1 MSRDRDPI
9 DQLGARLFQVAREE
23 QPPSGAE
30 QRALEEARRVAS
42 ARLPTRE
49 AARRVRPKL
58 LLLAASLALVCGAV
72 LLDGREQ
79 PPTSISRE
87 PLASLSGA
95 RAERVPTPPAASHA
109 VVEAAEPSVAA
120 RVVPTPVRSVS
131 VTLSDELELL
141 KVAQSALGAGDTAGA
156 LKALDRYD
164 HTLKGNKAMRAEA
177 TLLRIETLSRAGQ
190 TSAAA
195 ALARRFIEQHPT
207 SPLVDRARSLAALKE
222 EK

>member
-1 MSRDRDPI
+1 MSRDRI
-9 DQLGARLFQVAREE
+9 DLLGARLFQVAREE

-42 ARLPTRE
+42 ARLPARE

-58 LLLAASLALVCGAV
+58 LLLAASLALVCGA

-79 PPTSISRE
+79 PPPSISRE

-95 RAERVPTPPAASHA
+95 RAERVATPPAASHA
-109 VVEAAEPSVAA
+109 VVEAAEPSVAP

-131 VTLSDELELL
+131 ATLSDELELL

-164 HTLKGNKAMRAEA
+164 HALKGNKAMRAEA